1 MPDRNTLRSV
11 ARFCLPLATAALL
24 SGCVAYEPYPG
35 GPVYA
40 APAVAVA
47 PVVVAP
53 AYRPYY
59 APHYYGGG
67 WGGGWRGRY

>member
-1 MPDRNTLRSV
+1 MPDRNMLHSI

-47 PVVVAP
+47 PVFVAP

-59 APHYYGGG
+59 HAPRYYGGG
-67 WGGGWRGRY
+67 GGWHGH